1 MITTKT
7 IKGVRLYSL
16 DPVLFK
22 HWAVKASTT
31 DDGTI
36 CIVLFNTL
44 TYDSAV
50 KYFDDEE
57 QAYYYIHYVLI

>member
-7 IKGVRLYSL
+7 IQGVKLYSL
-16 DPVLFK
+16 DPVLFSQ
-22 HWAVKASTT
+22 WAVKASIT

-36 CIVLFNTL
+36 CLILFNTL
-44 TYDSAV
+44 TYDVQV

-57 QAYYYIHYVLI
+57 QAYYFVHYTLT